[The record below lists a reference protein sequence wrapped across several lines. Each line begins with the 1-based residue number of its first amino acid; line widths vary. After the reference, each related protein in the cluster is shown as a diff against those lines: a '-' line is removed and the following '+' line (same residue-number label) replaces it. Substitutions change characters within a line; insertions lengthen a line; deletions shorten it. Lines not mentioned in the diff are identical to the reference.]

1 MADHRSPERAP
12 WQGWATHHEWGPE
25 RTPAP
30 EREPRLRHATDWFAL
45 LGGLLFVGIGVR
57 FIIGPRPDPLTM
69 LAVLLVGL
77 AVAGLVALTVKAT
90 RRR

>member
-1 MADHRSPERAP
+1 MDDGRYPERR
-12 WQGWATHHEWGPE
+12 G
-25 RTPAP
+25 
-30 EREPRLRHATDWFAL
+30 LRHSTDWFAL

-57 FIIGPRPDPLTM
+57 FIAGPHPDPLVM

-77 AVAGLVALTVKAT
+77 AVSGLVALTAKAT